1 MNGLESFAEIWCVD
15 TEYSAPTG
23 HRPTPICL
31 VAQELRSGRQL
42 RLWFDQL
49 AQLRAAPFRTDDRA
63 LFVAFAAAAEFS
75 VFHVLGWP
83 APARTLDL
91 FFEFRALTNGL
102 QTPSGSG
109 LLGAMVYHGL
119 PVMEAAE
126 KESMRQLA
134 IRGGPFTDGE
144 REALLA
150 YCAEDVAALA
160 RLLPAMMPRIDLPRA
175 LLRGRYA
182 WAAAAMEHRGIPLD
196 VPTFEHLK
204 SRWPAIQSQ
213 LVAEVD
219 QHYHVYAGTTFKRDR
234 FARYLSQ
241 HGIPWP
247 MRETGEL
254 ELSDDVFR
262 SQAKAHPA
270 VAQLRELRTSLG
282 QMRLFS
288 ELAIG
293 PDGRNRTSIA
303 PFRARTGRNQPSN
316 AKFIF
321 GPSRWLRSLIRPEP
335 GMAVAYLDFISQEI
349 AVGAALSGDAAML
362 EAYSSGDFYL
372 SFAKQAG
379 AVPADATKA
388 THGEARSLFKAAA
401 LAVMYGMGPE
411 SLAQK
416 IGKPTATAADLLT
429 LHRRTY
435 PAFWKWS
442 QAAVDRATL
451 MGRIQTVFGWP
462 LRIGPSTDPLR
473 PAANPRAL
481 SNFPVQGNAAEMLRL
496 ACCLLTERGVG
507 LCAPVHDAVM
517 VEGPADQI
525 EDVVA
530 QTRAAMA
537 EASRVVLRGFEIGA
551 DAKIVRWPD
560 RYVDDAGAGF
570 WETVMRLAGPAP
582 EIANVDDVV
591 RHDGRPSSSQRPN
604 RSGLIRES
612 SKGVS
617 FSSYLDGG
625 GT

>member
-1 MNGLESFAEIWCVD
+1 MNGLESFEEIWCVD
-15 TEYSAPTG
+15 TEYSAPAG

-31 VAQELRSGRQL
+31 VALELRSGRQL
-42 RLWFDQL
+42 RLGEDQL
-49 AQLRAAPFRTDDRA
+49 AQLRAAPFRTDRHA
-63 LFVAFAAAAEFS
+63 VFVAYAAAAEFS
-75 VFHVLGWP
+75 VFHALGWP
-83 APARTLDL
+83 APERTLDL
-91 FFEFRALTNGL
+91 FFEFRAMTNGL

-109 LLGAMVYHGL
+109 LLGALVYHAL
-119 PVMEAAE
+119 PAMAGAE
-126 KESMRQLA
+126 KEEMRQLA
-134 IRGGPFTDGE
+134 IRGGPFTDAD
-144 REALLA
+144 RAALLS

-160 RLLPAMMPRIDLPRA
+160 RLLPAMLPRIDLGRA

-182 WAAAAMEHRGIPLD
+182 WAVAAMEHRGIPLD

-204 SRWPAIQSQ
+204 SRWSAVQSR

-219 QHYHVYAGTTFKRDR
+219 QRYHVFDGTVFKRDR
-234 FARYLSQ
+234 FAHYLVKRD
-241 HGIPWP
+241 IPWP
-247 MRETGEL
+247 ML
-254 ELSDDVFR
+254 ESGQLDLSDDTFR

-270 VAQLRELRTSLG
+270 VAELRELRAALG
-282 QMRLFS
+282 QMRLF
-288 ELAIG
+288 EDLAIG

-349 AVGAALSGDAAML
+349 AVGAALSEDAAML

-388 THGEARSLFKAAA
+388 THGEARALFKAAA

-416 IGKPTATAADLLT
+416 IGKPTAAAAELLT

-435 PAFWKWS
+435 PQFWKWS

-451 MGRIQTVFGWP
+451 TGQIRTVFGWP
-462 LRIGPSTDPLR
+462 LRVGPSMDPTR

-496 ACCLLTERGVG
+496 ACCLLVERGIG

-517 VEGPADQI
+517 VEGPVDQI
-525 EDVVA
+525 EEVVD

-537 EASRVVLRGFEIGA
+537 EASRVVLGGFEIGA
-551 DAKIVRWPD
+551 DVKIVRWPD
-560 RYVDDAGAGF
+560 RYVDDAGAAF
-570 WETVMRLAGPAP
+570 WETVLRLAAT
-582 EIANVDDVV
+582 EIVTTDHVV
-591 RHDGRPSSSQRPN
+591 RHNGRPSSSQRSN
-604 RSGLIRES
+604 RSGLLRES

-617 FSSYLDGG
+617 FSSIDRGG
-625 GT
+625 A

>member
-15 TEYSAPTG
+15 TEYSAPPG

-42 RLWFDQL
+42 RLWEDQL

-63 LFVAFAAAAEFS
+63 IFVAYAAAAEFS
-75 VFHVLGWP
+75 VFHQLGWP
-83 APARTLDL
+83 APERTLDL

-134 IRGGPFTDGE
+134 IRGGPFTDAE

-175 LLRGRYA
+175 LLRGRYS
-182 WAAAAMEHRGIPLD
+182 WAVAAMEHRGIPID

-204 SRWPAIQSQ
+204 GRWSAVQAQ

-219 QHYHVYAGTTFKRDR
+219 QRYRVFDGATFKRDR
-234 FARYLSQ
+234 FARYLVER
-241 HGIPWP
+241 GIPWP
-247 MRETGEL
+247 MLETGQL
-254 ELSDDVFR
+254 DLSDDTFR
-262 SQAKAHPA
+262 SQAKAHPV
-270 VAQLRELRTSLG
+270 VAELRELRAALG
-282 QMRLFS
+282 QMRLFEDLS
-288 ELAIG
+288 IG

-321 GPSRWLRSLIRPEP
+321 GPSRWLRSLIRPAP

-416 IGKPTATAADLLT
+416 IGKPTATAAELLA

-451 MGRIQTVFGWP
+451 TGQIQTVFGWP
-462 LRIGPSTDPLR
+462 LKVGPSLDPTR

-481 SNFPVQGNAAEMLRL
+481 SNFPVQANAAEMLRL
-496 ACCLLTERGVG
+496 ACCLLVERGIG

-517 VEGPADQI
+517 VEGSADRI

-537 EASRVVLRGFEIGA
+537 EASRVVLRGFEVGA
-551 DAKIVRWPD
+551 DAKIVSWPD
-560 RYVDDAGAGF
+560 RYVDDAGAAF
-570 WETVMRLAGPAP
+570 WETVMRLAGPGP
-582 EIANVDDVV
+582 QISNPDDVV
-591 RHDGRPSSSQRPN
+591 HHDGRSSSSQRPN
-604 RSGLIRES
+604 RSGLLRES

-617 FSSYLDGG
+617 FSSSTDGG

>member
-1 MNGLESFAEIWCVD
+1 VNGLESFAEIWCAD
-15 TEYSAPTG
+15 TEYCAITG
-23 HRPTPICL
+23 HRPTPHCL

-75 VFHVLGWP
+75 VFHALGWP

-134 IRGGPFTDGE
+134 IRGGPFTDAE

-160 RLLPAMMPRIDLPRA
+160 RLLPAMLPRIDLPRA

-219 QHYHVYAGTTFKRDR
+219 QHYHVYVGTTFKRDR

-241 HGIPWP
+241 RGIPWP
-247 MRETGEL
+247 MKETGEL
-254 ELSDDVFR
+254 ELSEDVFR

-270 VAQLRELRTSLG
+270 VAQLRELRSSLG

-335 GMAVAYLDFISQEI
+335 GMAVVYLDYISQEI

-388 THGEARSLFKAAA
+388 THGDARSLFKAAA

-416 IGKPTATAADLLT
+416 IGKPTATAAELLA

-435 PAFWKWS
+435 PTFWKWS

-451 MGRIQTVFGWP
+451 TGRIQTVFGWP
-462 LRIGPSTDPLR
+462 LHVGPSTDPIR

-496 ACCLLTERGVG
+496 ACCLLVERGIG

-537 EASRVVLRGFEIGA
+537 EASRIVLRGFEIGA

-560 RYVDDAGAGF
+560 RYVDDAGAAF

-591 RHDGRPSSSQRPN
+591 RHDGRPSSPQRPN

>member
-247 MRETGEL
+247 MKETGEL

-293 PDGRNRTSIA
+293 ADGRNRTSIA

-416 IGKPTATAADLLT
+416 IGKPTATAAELLT

-560 RYVDDAGAGF
+560 RYVDDAGAAF

>member
-1 MNGLESFAEIWCVD
+1 MNGLESFAEIWCAD
-15 TEYSAPTG
+15 AEYSAPPG

-31 VAQELRSGRQL
+31 VATELRSGRQL

-49 AQLRAAPFRTDDRA
+49 ARLRAAPFRTDDRA
-63 LFVAFAAAAEFS
+63 LFVAYAAAAEFS
-75 VFHVLGWP
+75 VFHQLGWP

-91 FFEFRALTNGL
+91 FFEFRSLTNGL
-102 QTPSGSG
+102 QTPSGQG
-109 LLGAMVYHGL
+109 LLGALVYHGL
-119 PVMEAAE
+119 PAMEAAE

-134 IRGGPFTDGE
+134 IRGGPFTDAE
-144 REALLA
+144 REALLV
-150 YCAEDVAALA
+150 YCAEDVTALV
-160 RLLPAMMPRIDLPRA
+160 RLLPVMLPRIDLPRA

-182 WAAAAMEHRGIPLD
+182 WACAAMEHRGIPLD

-204 SRWPAIQSQ
+204 SCWPSIQSQ

-219 QHYHVYAGTTFKRDR
+219 QRYHVYAGTTFKRDR

-247 MRETGEL
+247 MKETGEL

-262 SQAKAHPA
+262 SQAKAHPV

-349 AVGAALSGDAAML
+349 AVGAALSGDVAML

-416 IGKPTATAADLLT
+416 IGKPTATAAELLT

-435 PAFWKWS
+435 PTFWKWS

-451 MGRIQTVFGWP
+451 TGQIRTVFGWP
-462 LRIGPSTDPLR
+462 LHVGPSTDPIR

-496 ACCLLTERGVG
+496 ACCLLVERGIG

-530 QTRAAMA
+530 QTRSAMA

-551 DAKIVRWPD
+551 DAKIVCWPD
-560 RYVDDAGAGF
+560 RYVDDAGAAF
-570 WETVMRLAGPAP
+570 WETVMRLAGSAP
-582 EIANVDDVV
+582 EIANADDVV
-591 RHDGRPSSSQRPN
+591 RHDSRSSSPQRPN

-617 FSSYLDGG
+617 FSSIDGG
-625 GT
+625 GA

>member
-63 LFVAFAAAAEFS
+63 LFVAYAAAAEFS
-75 VFHVLGWP
+75 VFHALGWP

-134 IRGGPFTDGE
+134 IRGGPFTDAE

-204 SRWPAIQSQ
+204 SRWPTIQSQ

-241 HGIPWP
+241 RGIPWP
-247 MRETGEL
+247 MKETGEL
-254 ELSDDVFR
+254 ELSEDVFR

-270 VAQLRELRTSLG
+270 VAQLRELRSSLG

-416 IGKPTATAADLLT
+416 IGKPTATAAELLT

-462 LRIGPSTDPLR
+462 LRIGPSTDPIR

-496 ACCLLTERGVG
+496 ACCLLVERGIR

-560 RYVDDAGAGF
+560 RYVDDAGAAF

-591 RHDGRPSSSQRPN
+591 RHDGRPSSPQRPN

>member
-1 MNGLESFAEIWCVD
+1 MNGLESFEEIWCAD

-31 VAQELRSGRQL
+31 VALELRSGRQL
-42 RLWFDQL
+42 RLGEDQL
-49 AQLRAAPFRTDDRA
+49 AQLRAAPFRTDRHA
-63 LFVAFAAAAEFS
+63 VFVAYAAAAEFS
-75 VFHVLGWP
+75 VFHALGWP
-83 APARTLDL
+83 APERTLDL
-91 FFEFRALTNGL
+91 FFEFRAMTNGL

-109 LLGAMVYHGL
+109 LLGALVYHAL
-119 PVMEAAE
+119 PAMAGAE
-126 KESMRQLA
+126 KEEMRQLA
-134 IRGGPFTDGE
+134 IRGGPFTDAE
-144 REALLA
+144 RAALLS

-160 RLLPAMMPRIDLPRA
+160 RLLPAMLPRIDLGRA

-182 WAAAAMEHRGIPLD
+182 WAVAAMEHRGIPLD

-204 SRWPAIQSQ
+204 SRWSAVQSR

-219 QHYHVYAGTTFKRDR
+219 QRYHVFDGTVFKRDR
-234 FARYLSQ
+234 FAHYLVKRD
-241 HGIPWP
+241 IPWP
-247 MRETGEL
+247 ML
-254 ELSDDVFR
+254 ESGQLDLSDDTFR

-270 VAQLRELRTSLG
+270 VAELRELRAALG
-282 QMRLFS
+282 QMRLF
-288 ELAIG
+288 EDLAIG

-388 THGEARSLFKAAA
+388 THGEARALFKAAA

-416 IGKPTATAADLLT
+416 IGKPTAAAAELLT

-435 PAFWKWS
+435 PQFWKWS

-451 MGRIQTVFGWP
+451 TGQIRTVFGWP
-462 LRIGPSTDPLR
+462 LRVGPSMDPTR

-496 ACCLLTERGVG
+496 ACCLLVERGIG

-525 EDVVA
+525 EDVVD

-551 DAKIVRWPD
+551 DVKIVSWTD
-560 RYVDDAGAGF
+560 RYVDDAGADF
-570 WETVMRLAGPAP
+570 WGTVMRLAGPGP
-582 EIANVDDVV
+582 EIAKAGDVV
-591 RHDGRPSSSQRPN
+591 RHDGRCSSLQRPN
-604 RSGLIRES
+604 RSGLLKES

-617 FSSYLDGG
+617 FSSIDRG

>member
-1 MNGLESFAEIWCVD
+1 MNGLESFEEIWCVD
-15 TEYSAPTG
+15 TEYSAPAG

-31 VAQELRSGRQL
+31 VAMELRSGRQL
-42 RLWFDQL
+42 RLWQDQL
-49 AQLRAAPFRTDDRA
+49 ARLPAPPFRTDCRS
-63 LFVAFAAAAEFS
+63 LFVAYAAAAEFS
-75 VFHVLGWP
+75 IFHALGWP
-83 APARTLDL
+83 APDRTLDL
-91 FFEFRALTNGL
+91 FFEFRAMTNGI

-109 LLGAMVYHGL
+109 LLGALIYHGL
-119 PVMEAAE
+119 PAMEVVE
-126 KESMRQLA
+126 KDSMRQLA

-150 YCAEDVAALA
+150 YCAEDVTALA
-160 RLLPAMMPRIDLPRA
+160 RLLPMMVPRIDLGRS

-182 WAAAAMEHRGIPLD
+182 WAVAAMEHRGIPLD

-204 SRWPAIQSQ
+204 TRWLAVQSA

-219 QHYHVYAGTTFKRDR
+219 QRYHVFEGTTFKRNR
-234 FARYLSQ
+234 FARYLVER
-241 HGIPWP
+241 GIPWP
-247 MRETGEL
+247 ML
-254 ELSDDVFR
+254 ESGQLDLSDDTFR

-270 VAQLRELRTSLG
+270 VAELRELRSALG
-282 QMRLFS
+282 QMRLF
-288 ELAIG
+288 ENLDIG

-335 GMAVAYLDFISQEI
+335 GMAVAYLDYISQEI
-349 AVGAALSGDAAML
+349 AVGAALSEDAAML

-411 SLAQK
+411 SLAQR
-416 IGKPTATAADLLT
+416 IGKPTAAAAELLA

-435 PAFWKWS
+435 PQFWRWS

-451 MGRIQTVFGWP
+451 TGRIQTVFGWP
-462 LRIGPSTDPLR
+462 LRVGPSTDPAR

-496 ACCLLTERGVG
+496 ACCLLVERGIG

-517 VEGPADQI
+517 VEGPTDQI
-525 EDVVA
+525 EDVVIK
-530 QTRAAMA
+530 TRAAMA
-537 EASRVVLRGFEIGA
+537 EASKVVLRGFEIGA
-551 DAKIVRWPD
+551 DVKIVRHPD
-560 RYVDDAGAGF
+560 RYADGAGVAF
-570 WETVMRLAGPAP
+570 WNTVMRLAGPAP
-582 EIANVDDVV
+582 EFTKADDVV
-591 RHDGRPSSSQRPN
+591 HHNGRSSSSQRPN

-612 SKGVS
+612 YKDVS
-617 FSSYLDGG
+617 FSSIDGG
-625 GT
+625 SE